1 MQRGD
6 NARVERREDGSER
19 WRLALAREIASP
31 YVRDE
36 NARAVMIA
44 GSVGRGTD
52 DRWSDIEIDVYYD
65 RPPTKA
71 ERRAAAEASG
81 GDVVGLGDDEHE
93 WEERLSFGG
102 FHAHTST
109 FLASTL
115 ERCIHEVV
123 EECSTDAFAQ
133 SRLFSL
139 LHAVPV
145 KGAADVEVWRARAA
159 GYPDG
164 LREAMLAETLRFDR
178 FRYMARMLAD
188 RGDVLLL
195 TDVFVEVGGRLL
207 SALLALNR
215 IYLPTPVYAIW
226 RAKAMDEMIGSMAVK
241 PENLSAR
248 LKAALRGDPAE
259 GVGAFE
265 RLIDETFALVAVHAP
280 SFDAGARTSPPPDQR
295 VPWDAPPHR

>member
-1 MQRGD
+1 MG
-6 NARVERREDGSER
+6 VVGRREEAGER
-19 WRLALAREIASP
+19 WRLELARRIALP
-31 YVRDE
+31 YADDA

-44 GSVGRGTD
+44 GSVSRGTD

-65 RPPTKA
+65 RPPTEA

-81 GDVVGLGDDEHE
+81 GDVVGLGEDEVE

-115 ERCIHEVV
+115 ERCIQEVV

-139 LHAVPV
+139 LDAVPV
-145 KGAADVEVWRARAA
+145 KGAADVDVWRDRAA
-159 GYPDG
+159 RYPDG
-164 LREAMLAETLRFDR
+164 LQQAMLAETLRFDR

-195 TDVFVEVGGRLL
+195 TDILVEAGGRLV
-207 SALLALNR
+207 SALRALNR

-226 RAKAMDEMIGSMAVK
+226 RTKGMDEMIGRMALK
-241 PENLSAR
+241 PERLSTR
-248 LKAALRGDPAE
+248 LKGALRGDPAE
-259 GVGAFE
+259 GVAAFE
-265 RLIDETFALVAVHAP
+265 RLIDETFALVEVHAQA
-280 SFDAGARTSPPPDQR
+280 FDIEARTSPPPDQR
-295 VPWDAPPHR
+295 VPWDAPPAHR

>member
-1 MQRGD
+1 V
-6 NARVERREDGSER
+6 ARREEAGER
-19 WRLALAREIASP
+19 WRLELARRIALP
-31 YVRDE
+31 YAGDA
-36 NARAVMIA
+36 NARTVMIA
-44 GSVGRGTD
+44 GSVSRGTD

-65 RPPTKA
+65 RPPTEA

-81 GDVVGLGDDEHE
+81 GDVVGLGEDEVE

-115 ERCIHEVV
+115 ERCIHDVV
-123 EECSTDAFAQ
+123 DECSTDAFAQ

-139 LHAVPV
+139 LDAVPV
-145 KGAADVEVWRARAA
+145 KGAAEVKVWRARAA
-159 GYPDG
+159 RYPEG
-164 LREAMLAETLRFDR
+164 LEQAMLAETLRFDR

-195 TDVFVEVGGRLL
+195 TDILVEVGGRLV

-226 RAKAMDEMIGSMAVK
+226 RTKGMDEMIRRMAIK
-241 PENLSAR
+241 PEDFSAR
-248 LKAALRGDPAE
+248 LKGALRGDPAE
-259 GVGAFE
+259 GVAAFE
-265 RLIDETFALVAVHAP
+265 RLIDATFALVAVHAP
-280 SFDAGARTSPPPDQR
+280 VFDLEARTSLPSNRR
-295 VPWDAPPHR
+295 VPWDAPPPHR